1 MVAVRLVEPE
11 DIDTVA
17 SRVINGQS
25 EIGCSDLPVKEAGIT
40 TTQLEPQQYMAIFPP
55 GSVHG
60 GARRSIHVSAL
71 ATIPLITTP
80 VGTSTR
86 RLLDEA
92 LAAAQITASFAVETD
107 HREAIAELVIAGAG
121 AAILPRPVA
130 QNAATRGVVVCDIRP
145 RINRRIALIHRT
157 DALSP
162 AARAFMDV
170 AAGRLVRAD

>member
-17 SRVINGQS
+17 SRVVNGQS
-25 EIGCSDLPVKEAGIT
+25 EIGCCDLPIEETGLTAI
-40 TTQLEPQQYMAIFPP
+40 QLESQEYVAILPP
-55 GSVHG
+55 GSAPG
-60 GARRSIHVSAL
+60 GPRRSINVRTL

-92 LAAAQITASFAVETD
+92 LASAGITASFAVETD

-130 QNAATRGVVVCDIRP
+130 QNAAARGVVVCAIRP
-145 RINRRIALIHRT
+145 RITRRVALIHRP

-162 AARAFMDV
+162 AARAFMQL
-170 AAGRLVRAD
+170 AAVDRGLA